1 MIFDVVTLFP
11 EIFASF
17 LGQSLL
23 AKALT
28 KGLLTVNIVNIRNF
42 THDRHQT
49 ADDRPYGGGPG
60 MVLKP
65 EPVAEALDQLLD
77 QGGPKPLIINL
88 TPSGKLLN
96 QGLIKTLSTQE
107 RLTLICGRYEGIDQR
122 VLDIYVDMELSI
134 GDYVVNGGEVPA
146 MVLIEALARTVP
158 GFLGSD
164 QSIVE
169 ESHSH
174 GLLEHPVYTR
184 PPVFRNLAVPS
195 ILLSGNHAQVAAFRL
210 AEAVAKTRAVRPEL
224 LERPELVDE
233 TASVLGRPGAPLRNT
248 VKNKA

>member
-1 MIFDVVTLFP
+1 MIFDLVTLFP
-11 EIFASF
+11 DIFTSF

-23 AKALT
+23 AKALD
-28 KGLLTVNIVNIRNF
+28 KGLLSVNLVNIRNF

-65 EPVAEALDQLLD
+65 EPLAEALDWLLE
-77 QGGPKPLIINL
+77 QGGLKPLIINL

-96 QGLIKTLSTQE
+96 QDLIKKLSTQQ
-107 RLTLICGRYEGIDQR
+107 RFVLICGRYEGIDQR
-122 VLDIYVDMELSI
+122 VLDIYVDLELSI

-146 MVLIEALARTVP
+146 MILIEALARTIP
-158 GFLGSD
+158 GFLGSSE
-164 QSIVE
+164 SILE

-184 PPVFRNLAVPS
+184 PRTFRNRSVPN
-195 ILLSGNHAQVAAFRL
+195 ILLSGNHAQIAAFQL
-210 AEAVAKTRAVRPEL
+210 AEAVEKTRAVRPEL
-224 LERPELVDE
+224 LDRPDIVEYA
-233 TASVLGRPGAPLRNT
+233 ASVLGRPGAPL
-248 VKNKA
+248 KNRTD